1 MTMSVLVTGGTT
13 RLGLAIS
20 SLLRERGFEV
30 FTTSHRPDSGADFIL
45 DFRRDWRLGRTFGA
59 IVNNAALFTGP
70 DEDLMRVNFLAPKR
84 FINESLAP
92 TVVNILDSRV
102 LAPGFAP
109 KSAYEKSKAL
119 LLAETLAPHGA
130 VRVNGVAPGPV
141 IAPVAVSEKAG
152 PLPFGRP
159 SPEAVARAVAFLIEE
174 STISGSVLAV
184 DGGNH
189 LGRRNTNS
197 LRRPEF

>member
-1 MTMSVLVTGGTT
+1 MNGKILVTGGTV

-45 DFRRDWRLGRTFGA
+45 DFRHELPSSSFDA
-59 IVNNAALFTGP
+59 IVNNAALFRGS
-70 DEDLMRVNFLAPKR
+70 DKDLMRVNFLAPKR
-84 FINESLAP
+84 IIEARLAP
-92 TVVNILDSRV
+92 VVVNIIDSRV
-102 LAPGFAP
+102 MSPGFTP
-109 KSAYEKSKAL
+109 RNAYEKSKAL

-141 IAPVAVSEKAG
+141 IAPVAIREKAG
-152 PLPFGRP
+152 LLPFGRP
-159 SPEAVARAVAFLIEE
+159 APEAVARAVAFLIEE
-174 STISGSVLAV
+174 PSISGSVLAV

-189 LGRRNTNS
+189 LSR
-197 LRRPEF
+197 